1 MKHVKIKIW
10 LLVLLIAPLA
20 TAAVHNVPADYS
32 TIQAAV
38 NACSDFDTVIVAPGT
53 YKGSG
58 NRNINFNG
66 KTITLQ
72 STNPAD
78 PQTVS
83 ATVIDCEGY
92 ARGFVFQMAENGGS
106 TIAGFTVT
114 NGNGL
119 TGGAVY
125 CSNSSS
131 PLITNCVFINN
142 SSYLGGAIA
151 CTNTNTSPKI
161 TNCTIKENSA
171 LVGGGAIYCNGA
183 SPNIANSLII
193 ENSAQKGA
201 AVYTDNAGNPVIENC
216 TISQNTASSSAGG
229 IYCYQSSNLTANN
242 TIIWANTAPSAAEIQ
257 VANSGLETTVQL
269 SYCDVRNPAENIIC
283 DQGCSVIWGSGNI
296 DIDPNFVN
304 PGPPYDYHLLKNS
317 PCVDA
322 GGPSFILASG
332 ETDID
337 GDPRIAGT
345 KVDIGAD
352 EVMLAIS
359 VDVKIMPKILNLQS
373 NGKWVNCF
381 IILDDGY
388 APTDVNVPSI
398 RLNDS
403 IAPAWSN
410 IDRKAR
416 KLLFVKFD
424 RSEVQQM
431 LQDTR
436 EISATLTVTGKL
448 NDGTDFEGQDTIR
461 LFNKK
466 FKVPPILKQMK
477 HKKNEPRGKCC
488 FQTNKKIGCGKSSKA
503 KNNIFVGK
511 NKKYNKSNKSVL
523 IGPYHRH

>member
-1 MKHVKIKIW
+1 MKQVKIKIW
-10 LLVLLIAPLA
+10 LLVLLITPLA
-20 TAAVHNVPADYS
+20 TAAVYHVPADYS
-32 TIQAAV
+32 TIKAAV
-38 NACSDFDTVIVAPGT
+38 NACSSFDTVIVAPGI
-53 YKGSG
+53 YQGSG
-58 NRNINFNG
+58 NRDINFNG

-72 STNPAD
+72 STNPTD

-83 ATVIDCEGY
+83 TTVIDCEGY

-119 TGGAVY
+119 TGGAIY
-125 CSNSSS
+125 CSNNSS

-142 SSYLGGAIA
+142 SALFGGAIA

-201 AVYTDNAGNPVIENC
+201 AVYTDNAGKPVIENC
-216 TISQNTASSSAGG
+216 TISQNTAASSAGG
-229 IYCYQSSNLTANN
+229 IYCYQSSNLTARN
-242 TIIWANTAPSAAEIQ
+242 TIVWANTAPSAAEIQ
-257 VANSGLETTVQL
+257 VANSGLATTVQL
-269 SYCDVRNPAENIIC
+269 YYCDVRNPGQNIIC
-283 DQGCSVIWGSGNI
+283 APGCSVIWGPGNI
-296 DIDPNFVN
+296 DNDPNFVA

-322 GGPSFILASG
+322 GDPGFIPAPG

-352 EVMLAIS
+352 EVIPAIS
-359 VDVKIMPKILNLQS
+359 VDIEITPRTLNLQC
-373 NGKWVNCF
+373 NGNWINCF
-381 IILDDGY
+381 IFLDDEY
-388 APTDVNVPSI
+388 APTDVNIPSV

-403 IAPAWSN
+403 IEPEWSN
-410 IDRKAR
+410 IDEEEQKV
-416 KLLFVKFD
+416 LVKFN
-424 RSEVQQM
+424 RSDVQQM
-431 LQDTR
+431 LLDTR

-448 NDGTDFEGQDTIR
+448 NDGTDFKGEDTIR
-461 LFNKK
+461 LINS
-466 FKVPPILKQMK
+466 
-477 HKKNEPRGKCC
+477 RGKYL
-488 FQTNKKIGCGKSSKA
+488 A
-503 KNNIFVGK
+503 
-511 NKKYNKSNKSVL
+511 VL
-523 IGPYHRH
+523 SYYWLQEDCTKPHWCEGADLNEDSTVNFLDFALLDGSCIEVVEE